1 MNNLTT
7 EEKQD
12 LGNLANKLGVDTTS
26 RHVFL
31 CVGPNCCPEEEGLSA
46 WEELKKQIKE
56 HKLDQGTSTCFRTKA
71 GCLRV
76 CKNGPIATV
85 YPEGTWYGGLTRE
98 KIPEFVQQHLRGDKP
113 VEGWIFTTHPLPV
126 QESNSSARDS

>member
-1 MNNLTT
+1 MNHLTP

-12 LGNLANKLGVDTTS
+12 LAKMATKLGVDSAT

-31 CVGPNCCPEEEGLSA
+31 CIGPNCCPEEKGLAA
-46 WEELKKQIKE
+46 WEELKKQIKD
-56 HKLDQGTSTCFRTKA
+56 HKLDQGNSTCFRTKV

-85 YPEGTWYGGLTRE
+85 YPEGTWYAGLT
-98 KIPEFVQQHLRGDKP
+98 KDKVPEFVQQHLQEGKP
-113 VEGWIFTTHPLPV
+113 VEGWIFKTHPLPN